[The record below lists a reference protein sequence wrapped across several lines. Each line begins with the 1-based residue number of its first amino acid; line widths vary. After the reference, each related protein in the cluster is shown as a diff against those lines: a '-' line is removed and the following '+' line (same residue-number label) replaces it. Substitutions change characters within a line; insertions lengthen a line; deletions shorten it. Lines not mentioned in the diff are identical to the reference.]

1 MLGAGQVLQGLH
13 PASPALR
20 PRDEGCQKQIL
31 PEVSTVTHFACDLE
45 VRGVS
50 FPSGVPSAC
59 LSYSLPLAA
68 IVPAH
73 LVFME
78 TTVLSPASAQRGSAT
93 LCLGPASWVSRGRM
107 REYLVLSVVFGSLI
121 CGDG

>member
-45 VRGVS
+45 VRGVYYQGPGS
-50 FPSGVPSAC
+50 IPRNLLLPS
-59 LSYSLPLAA
+59 LL
-68 IVPAH
+68 
-73 LVFME
+73 
-78 TTVLSPASAQRGSAT
+78 
-93 LCLGPASWVSRGRM
+93 
-107 REYLVLSVVFGSLI
+107 GSLQPAFPI
-121 CGDG
+121 PYP